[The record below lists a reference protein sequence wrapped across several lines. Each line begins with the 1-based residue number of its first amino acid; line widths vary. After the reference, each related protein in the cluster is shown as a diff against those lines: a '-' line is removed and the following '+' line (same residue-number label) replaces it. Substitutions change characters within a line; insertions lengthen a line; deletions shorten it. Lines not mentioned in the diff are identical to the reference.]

1 MKVVEFLS
9 YLNSLE
15 IKLWLE
21 EEKLKYQAPQGVMT
35 AEIKQEIGTR
45 KPEILAFLSRETQP
59 SPNSLESV
67 IIPVSRDED
76 LPLSFAQ
83 QRMWFLYQMD
93 QQNPA
98 YNEALAIRLTGR
110 LNIDILQQTINAIIQ
125 RHESLRTTFP
135 VVEGKPIQKIA
146 PSLKIKLL
154 VINLKD
160 IPQEQIDKQIIE
172 ELQKPFDLTQSPLL
186 RCTLFDLGYENYIL
200 VNVFHHIIIDGWSK
214 GILFKEL
221 SHFYQ
226 GFLSNST
233 VSLPELT
240 IQYAD
245 FAVWQRQWLQGEILE
260 NQLNYWKK
268 QLTAAPPLLELPTDK
283 TRPANPNFRGHSISF
298 QINSELTEKL
308 KLLSQ
313 KSGGTLFMTLLAAL
327 NTLLFRYSGQDD
339 ILIGTPTA
347 NRNRQEIEPLIG
359 FFVNTLVLRNSL
371 EGNPTFSALLQQ
383 ARNVVLEAYANQDVP
398 FEQVVDGLEI
408 ERSLSYN
415 PLFQVMFALQNAPLN
430 ALELP
435 DLKAQYLAV
444 ENQRIKF
451 DLSLVLEE
459 IETEQGSY
467 LEGFWE
473 YDSDL
478 FTAERITRMVGH
490 FQTLLKGIVANPQ
503 QTIGE
508 LPLLT
513 DPEKQQ
519 ILVEWNQTQVP
530 YRDHQCIHQL
540 FEEQVAKNPDA
551 VAVIYEQESLTY
563 QQLNQ
568 KANQLAHYLQS
579 LGIKTEELVGVCIE
593 RSPLIIIGIL
603 GILKAGAAYLPLD
616 PSHPPNRLIYM
627 VEDSGVSVV
636 LTQEKLANTLQL
648 ENLQKVYLDQDW
660 PIISQQSS
668 DPPVSETQAKN
679 LAYVIYTSGSTG
691 QPKGVLIE
699 HQSLIN
705 FTKSAIEKYEIT
717 AQDTVLQFASINFD
731 AAAEEIYPC
740 LSSGGTLV
748 LRTEEMMKSVSAF
761 IQESQK
767 KEVTVWDLPTA
778 YWHLLVSEITQ
789 ENLQLP
795 PSLRLVILGGERV
808 LPERVKM
815 WQKYVGQ
822 YPQLVNSYGPTEST
836 VVSTLHY
843 LEEIPIN
850 QPEIP
855 IGKPIDNVQVY
866 ILDQYLQPMPIG
878 VPGELHIGGAGLAR
892 GYLNRPELTVE
903 KFIDNPFKAGEKL
916 YKTGDIVRYLADGN
930 IDFMGRIDH
939 QVKIRGFR
947 IELGEVEAVLF
958 QHPQV
963 KDGIVIA
970 REDQLGIKRL
980 YAYVVPKD
988 KQLTQPELRI
998 FLQEK
1003 LPNYMIPAF
1012 LIFLDAF
1019 PLNQNGKIDRSVLP
1033 IPEIDVNELENYLLP
1048 STEKETILAQ
1058 IWQEVLGRNQISIN
1072 DNFFELGGDSIIAIQ
1087 IVAKANQAGLKIT
1100 PKQLFSHQTIAQLA
1114 ILAETT
1120 ATTEIDQGLVTGE
1133 VPLTPI
1139 QKWFFEQNLPEP
1151 DHFNQS
1157 VLLEVP
1163 ADLQPDLLKPA
1174 IAKLLYHHDAL
1185 RLRFLHK
1192 QGQWQQYH
1200 SDDWE
1205 SFGFQVMDLSPMS
1218 SGEQLTTMAEI
1229 SEAQQRS
1236 LNLEKGPLISA
1247 IFFQLGDAGRLLIII
1262 HHLVVDGV
1270 SWRIFLEDLLTSY
1283 HQLETGKPLELPLK
1297 TSSFKNW
1304 AEEIQNYAQ
1313 NPEHKSYLDYW
1324 LKQDFPSIPHLPLDY
1339 QADTKSNTVAHAR
1352 TVSFTLGE
1360 EQTRLLLQD
1369 VPQAYN
1375 TQINDVLLTALVQAF
1390 ARWTGFCDLVID
1402 IEGHGRENVI
1412 NSLSLS
1418 RTIGWFTSIFPVI
1431 LTLKNIDH
1439 PGECL
1444 KSVKEQLRQIPNRG
1458 VDYGIGYYLNPD
1470 LTIQSRLRSYP
1481 KPEVSFNY
1489 LGQFTRSQIGS
1500 VDWKFSKE
1508 ASGSIHS
1515 PLGQRCHLIDINGIV
1530 VEGKLEMEWQYSE
1543 NFHQKT
1549 TIENLANAYQ
1559 ESLEIIINH
1568 CLSGDGGYTPS
1579 DFPDADLN
1587 QAELDELLLELD

>member
-1 MKVVEFLS
+1 
-9 YLNSLE
+9 
-15 IKLWLE
+15 
-21 EEKLKYQAPQGVMT
+21 MT

-45 KPEILAFLSRETQP
+45 KSEILDFLSREAQP
-59 SPNSLESV
+59 SPNSPESV

-93 QQNPA
+93 SQNPA
-98 YNEALAIRLTGR
+98 YNECPAIRLTGN
-110 LNIDILQQTINAIIQ
+110 LNIDILEQSLNAIIQ
-125 RHESLRTTFP
+125 RHEILRTTFP
-135 VVEGKPIQKIA
+135 MVEGKPIQKIA
-146 PSLKIKLL
+146 PFLKVNLL
-154 VINLKD
+154 KVELKD
-160 IPQEQIDKQIIE
+160 LPIE
-172 ELQKPFDLTQSPLL
+172 KVEEIVAQELQKPFDLTQSPLL
-186 RCTLFDLGYENYIL
+186 RFTLFDLGYEDYIL
-200 VNVFHHIIIDGWSK
+200 VPVIHHIIIDGWSK

-221 SHFYQ
+221 SSFYQ
-226 GFLSNST
+226 ALLSNST
-233 VSLPELT
+233 ASLPKLP

-245 FAVWQRQWLQGEILE
+245 FAVWQRQWLQGEVLA

-268 QLTAAPPLLELPTDK
+268 QLAAAPPLLELPTDK
-283 TRPANPNFRGHSISF
+283 PRPPIPSFRGSSICFKIDSDV
-298 QINSELTEKL
+298 TEKL
-308 KLLSQ
+308 KSLSQ
-313 KSGGTLFMTLLAAL
+313 KSGVTLFMTLLATL
-327 NTLLFRYSGQDD
+327 NTLLFRYSSQKD
-339 ILIGTPTA
+339 ILVGTPTA

-359 FFVNTLVLRNSL
+359 FFVNTLVMRNSL
-371 EGNPTFSALLQQ
+371 EGNLSFSELLQQ
-383 ARNVVLEAYANQDVP
+383 VRNVVLESYANQDVP
-398 FEQVVDGLEI
+398 FEQVVDGLQI

-415 PLFQVMFALQNAPLN
+415 PLFQVMFALQNTPLT
-430 ALELP
+430 ALDIPGLRV
-435 DLKAQYLAV
+435 KSMAV
-444 ENQRIKF
+444 ENVRVKF
-451 DLSLVLEE
+451 DLTLILEE
-459 IETEQGSY
+459 IETDQGTY
-467 LEGFWE
+467 LEGYWE
-473 YDSDL
+473 YNGDL
-478 FTAERITRMVGH
+478 YTAERITRLMGH
-490 FQTLLKGIVANPQ
+490 FQTLLKGIVKNPQ
-503 QTIGE
+503 QKVGE

-530 YRDHQCIHQL
+530 YQDHQCIHQL

-551 VAVIYEQESLTY
+551 VAVIYEQECLTY

-579 LGIKTEELVGVCIE
+579 LGIKTEELVGVCVE

-616 PSHPPNRLIYM
+616 PSYPPNRLIYM

-691 QPKGVLIE
+691 KPKGVLLAHKGVCNLATQQRKIFNIKA
-699 HQSLIN
+699 QSR
-705 FTKSAIEKYEIT
+705 
-717 AQDTVLQFASINFD
+717 VLQFASFSFD
-731 AAAEEIYPC
+731 ASVWEIFMA
-740 LSSGGTLV
+740 LGSGATLV
-748 LRTEEMMKSVSAF
+748 MGDSDSL
-761 IQESQK
+761 
-767 KEVTVWDLPTA
+767 LPG
-778 YWHLLVSEITQ
+778 
-789 ENLQLP
+789 ENLLNLLKKQKITIATLP
-795 PSLRLVILGGERV
+795 PSALAVMPTDELPDLQSLIVAGESSSADLLKKWCQNRHV
-808 LPERVKM
+808 F
-815 WQKYVGQ
+815 
-822 YPQLVNSYGPTEST
+822 NAYGPTEST
-836 VVSTLHY
+836 VCTTIALIKDPQ
-843 LEEIPIN
+843 EKP
-850 QPEIP
+850 P
-855 IGKPIDNVQVY
+855 IGKPLGNFQVY
-866 ILDQYLQPMPIG
+866 ILDPCLNPVPIG
-878 VPGELHIGGAGLAR
+878 INGELYIGGEGLAK
-892 GYLNRPELTVE
+892 GYLGQPELTNS
-903 KFIDNPFKAGEKL
+903 KFISNPFNDDPASRL

-939 QVKIRGFR
+939 QIKIRGFR
-947 IELGEVEAVLF
+947 IELGEIETVLS

-963 KDGIVIA
+963 QEGIVIA
-970 REDQLGIKRL
+970 REDELGVKRL
-980 YAYVVPKD
+980 SAYVIPVTQ
-988 KQLTQPELRI
+988 QLTRQELRQ
-998 FLQEK
+998 FLQDK
-1003 LPNYMIPAF
+1003 LPNYMVPAF
-1012 LIFLDAF
+1012 LMLLDSF
-1019 PLNQNGKIDRSVLP
+1019 PLTPNGKVDRRALP
-1033 IPEIDVNELENYLLP
+1033 IPEIDLHELENYIAP
-1048 STEKETILAQ
+1048 STDTETILAQ
-1058 IWQEVLGRNQISIN
+1058 IWQSVLGRERISIH
-1072 DNFFELGGDSIIAIQ
+1072 DNFFELGGDSIIGIQ
-1087 IVAKANQAGLKIT
+1087 IVAKANQAGLGIT

-1114 ILAETT
+1114 TV
-1120 ATTEIDQGLVTGE
+1120 TEKAPVTQIMQDLVSGQ

-1139 QKWFFEQNLPEP
+1139 QQWFFEQNLPELH
-1151 DHFNQS
+1151 HFNQS
-1157 VLLEVP
+1157 VFLEVP
-1163 ADLQPDLLKPA
+1163 AHLQPDLLKPA

-1185 RLRFLHK
+1185 RLRFVHK

-1205 SFGFQVMDLSPMS
+1205 SFGFEVMDLSPMS

-1236 LNLEKGPLISA
+1236 LNLEKGPLISVV
-1247 IFFQLGDAGRLLIII
+1247 FFQLGDAGRLLIII

-1297 TSSFKNW
+1297 TSSFKHW

-1339 QADTKSNTVAHAR
+1339 QTDIKSNTVAHAR

-1481 KPEVSFNY
+1481 KPEISFNY
-1489 LGQFTRSQIGS
+1489 LGQFTRPQIGS

-1515 PLGQRCHLIDINGIV
+1515 PLGQRCHLIAINGLV
-1530 VEGKLEMEWQYSE
+1530 VDGKLEMEWQYSE

-1559 ESLEIIINH
+1559 ESLEILINH